1 MKTSIATLFAGP
13 IARLREARGFRC
25 LAFAVAITLG
35 GSASGRVSAQSG
47 PAVEPRAVTCIAL
60 VLPSLQ
66 GSETSQAA
74 ASLREL
80 IASFLTGPSL
90 RTIALDAR
98 LPSQAFEEATQKSCG
113 HLLTTTFAQ
122 KRGGSGGL
130 GRVLGDAA
138 TGGAWHIPYGSS
150 SAAWATRSAAMA
162 GAHAAASIAS
172 NTRAKDEVRLEFR
185 LSSSDGT
192 LLRDGQHG
200 RKAKADG
207 EDLITP
213 LVEQMAAT
221 VAGSIGRQR

>member
-1 MKTSIATLFAGP
+1 M
-13 IARLREARGFRC
+13 RFRHRQ
-25 LAFAVAITLG
+25 LHHRKLLVFTVVIVLG
-35 GSASGRVSAQSG
+35 GSASGRVSTQA
-47 PAVEPRAVTCIAL
+47 PTAAEPRAVTCIAL

-98 LPSQAFEEATQKSCG
+98 LASQAFEEATQKSCG
-113 HLLTTTFAQ
+113 HVLTTTFAQ
-122 KRGGSGGL
+122 KRGGSGVL
-130 GRVLGDAA
+130 GRVLSDAA

-150 SAAWATRSAAMA
+150 TAAWATRSGAIA
-162 GAHAAASIAS
+162 GAHAAASLAS

-192 LLRDGQHG
+192 LVRDGQQS
-200 RKAKADG
+200 RKARADG
-207 EDLITP
+207 EDLISP
-213 LVEQMAAT
+213 LVEQIAET
-221 VAGSIGRQR
+221 VAGSTGRQR